1 MWPTTKMRVPL
12 NEYNTGT
19 HLTLTGAGREGSPT
33 RSKPFPR
40 GGGSS
45 MAVKASIE
53 KLLPPVT
60 ASFIYRIKRESS
72 FGVFWHYHPE
82 YQLTLV
88 LRGQGK
94 RFVGDD
100 ISRFKAGD
108 LVLTGPN
115 LPHMW
120 CSSRARTSSRGPH
133 EAIIIQF
140 PESIF
145 GGAFLD
151 LPEMAAVRRLL
162 ERSAQGIRFSDATRT
177 KIARRT
183 IRMGRQRGLARLIDL
198 LEILRILSQ
207 APVDRILSSQA
218 FLPAVGFID
227 HERIDR
233 ICRYVAENS
242 TQPIVLSQAASAA
255 HMSVPAFTRFFKK
268 CTGKTFVKYLTEL
281 RVGAACRL
289 LVETDRTVTQVC
301 YSTGFNNISN
311 FNRRF
316 RQIKGVSPRDFRRQY
331 SS

>member
-1 MWPTTKMRVPL
+1 
-12 NEYNTGT
+12 
-19 HLTLTGAGREGSPT
+19 
-33 RSKPFPR
+33 
-40 GGGSS
+40 
-45 MAVKASIE
+45 MAVKARIE
-53 KLLPPVT
+53 KLLPPVS
-60 ASFIYRIKRESS
+60 ASFIYRIKREPS

-120 CSSRARTSSRGPH
+120 CSGRARTSSRRPH

-140 PESIF
+140 PESVF

-162 ERSAQGIRFSDATRT
+162 ERSAQGIRFGDSARRR
-177 KIARRT
+177 IARRM

-198 LEILRILSQ
+198 LEILRSLSQ
-207 APVDRILSSQA
+207 APVDRILSSKA

-227 HERIDR
+227 RERIDR
-233 ICRYVAENS
+233 ICRFVAEHS
-242 TQPIVLSQAASAA
+242 TQPIVLSQAAAEA

-268 CTGKTFVKYLTEL
+268 CTGKTFVEYLTEL
-281 RVGAACRL
+281 RIGAACRL
-289 LVETDRTVTQVC
+289 LVETDRSVTQVC
-301 YSTGFNNISN
+301 YAAGFSNISN

-316 RQIKGVSPRDFRRQY
+316 RRIKGVTPRQFRRQY

>member
-1 MWPTTKMRVPL
+1 
-12 NEYNTGT
+12 
-19 HLTLTGAGREGSPT
+19 
-33 RSKPFPR
+33 
-40 GGGSS
+40 
-45 MAVKASIE
+45 MAVKARIE

-60 ASFIYRIKRESS
+60 ASFIYRIKREPS

-88 LRGQGK
+88 RRGQGK

-120 CSSRARTSSRGPH
+120 CSHRARTSSRRPH

-140 PESIF
+140 PASLF

-151 LPEMAAVRRLL
+151 LPEMAAIRRLL
-162 ERSAQGIRFSDATRT
+162 ERSAQGIRFGDAPRRR
-177 KIARRT
+177 IARKM
-183 IRMGRQRGLARLIDL
+183 IRMGRQRGPARLIHL
-198 LEILRILSQ
+198 LEVLRILSQ
-207 APVDRILSSQA
+207 APVDRILSSRA
-218 FLPAVGFID
+218 YMPAVGFAD
-227 HERIDR
+227 RERIDR

-242 TQPIVLSQAASAA
+242 TQPIVLSEAASAA
-255 HMSVPAFTRFFKK
+255 HMSVPAFTRFFKR
-268 CTGKTFVKYLTEL
+268 CTGKTFVEYLTEL

-289 LVETDRTVTQVC
+289 LVETDRTVTEVC
-301 YSTGFNNISN
+301 YATGFNNISN

-316 RQIKGVSPRDFRRQY
+316 RELKGVSPRDFRRQY

>member
-1 MWPTTKMRVPL
+1 
-12 NEYNTGT
+12 
-19 HLTLTGAGREGSPT
+19 
-33 RSKPFPR
+33 
-40 GGGSS
+40 
-45 MAVKASIE
+45 MAVRARIE
-53 KLLPPVT
+53 KLLPPDA
-60 ASFIYRIKRESS
+60 ASFIYRIKREPS

-88 LRGQGK
+88 LRGRGK

-100 ISRFKAGD
+100 VSRFGPGD

-120 CSSRARTSSRGPH
+120 CSARERSSSQRPH

-145 GGAFLD
+145 GGRFLD

-162 ERSAQGIRFSDATRT
+162 EQSSQGIRFADAVRG
-177 KIARRT
+177 KVAPRM
-183 IRMGRQRGLARLIDL
+183 IRMGRQRGLARLIEL

-207 APVDRILSSQA
+207 SPVDRILSSRIFA
-218 FLPAVGFID
+218 PAVGFAD
-227 HERIDR
+227 RDRIDS

-242 TQPIVLSQAASAA
+242 TRPIVLAQAAAAA
-255 HMSVPAFTRFFKK
+255 HMSVPAFTRFFRK
-268 CTGKTFVKYLTEL
+268 CTGKTFLEYLTEL

-289 LVETDRTVTQVC
+289 LVETDRTVTEVC
-301 YSTGFNNISN
+301 YAAGFGNLSN

-316 RQIKGVSPRDFRRQY
+316 RELKGVTPREFRRQY

>member
-1 MWPTTKMRVPL
+1 
-12 NEYNTGT
+12 
-19 HLTLTGAGREGSPT
+19 
-33 RSKPFPR
+33 
-40 GGGSS
+40 
-45 MAVKASIE
+45 MAVKARIE

-60 ASFIYRIKRESS
+60 ASFIYRIKREPS
-72 FGVFWHYHPE
+72 FGAFWHYHPE
-82 YQLTLV
+82 HQLTLV

-120 CSSRARTSSRGPH
+120 CSGRIRSSSSRPH

-140 PESIF
+140 PEAIF
-145 GGAFLD
+145 SGAFLD

-162 ERSAQGIRFSDATRT
+162 ARSAQGVRFGVGARR
-177 KIARRT
+177 KIAARM

-198 LEILRILSQ
+198 LEILRVLSQ
-207 APVDRILSSQA
+207 APIDRILSSKA
-218 FLPAVGFID
+218 YLLSVRFAD
-227 HERIDR
+227 RERIDR
-233 ICRYVAENS
+233 ICQYIAEHS
-242 TQPIVLSQAASAA
+242 THPIVLSQAASAA

-268 CTGKTFVKYLTEL
+268 CTGKTFIEYLTEL

-301 YSTGFNNISN
+301 YATGFNNISN

-316 RQIKGVSPRDFRRQY
+316 RELKGVTPRDFRHQY

>member
-1 MWPTTKMRVPL
+1 
-12 NEYNTGT
+12 
-19 HLTLTGAGREGSPT
+19 
-33 RSKPFPR
+33 
-40 GGGSS
+40 
-45 MAVKASIE
+45 MAVKARIE

-60 ASFIYRIKRESS
+60 ASFIYRIKREPS

-120 CSSRARTSSRGPH
+120 CSGRARSSGSRPH

-145 GGAFLD
+145 GGTFLG
-151 LPEMAAVRRLL
+151 LPEMTAVHRLL
-162 ERSAQGIRFSDATRT
+162 ERSARGIRFGDAARR
-177 KIARRT
+177 KIAKRMT
-183 IRMGRQRGLARLIDL
+183 RMGRARGLARLIDL

-207 APVDRILSSQA
+207 APVDRILSSQSY
-218 FLPAVGFID
+218 LPAVGFVD
-227 HERIDR
+227 RERIDR
-233 ICRYVAENS
+233 ICRYIAENS
-242 TQPIVLSQAASAA
+242 TQPIVLTQAASAA
-255 HMSVPAFTRFFKK
+255 HMSVPAFTRFFRKS
-268 CTGKTFVKYLTEL
+268 TGKTFVEYLTEL
-281 RVGAACRL
+281 RIGAACRL
-289 LVETDRTVTQVC
+289 LVETDRSVTQVC
-301 YSTGFNNISN
+301 YATGFSNISN

-316 RQIKGVSPRDFRRQY
+316 RKLKGVTPMEFRRQY